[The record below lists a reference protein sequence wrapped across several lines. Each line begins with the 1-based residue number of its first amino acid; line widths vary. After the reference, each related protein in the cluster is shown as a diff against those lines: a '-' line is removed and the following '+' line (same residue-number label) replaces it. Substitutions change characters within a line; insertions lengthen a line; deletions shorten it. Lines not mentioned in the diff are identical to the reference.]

1 MALNTPY
8 KRVDLNV
15 NPNYASMAQKD
26 PWFALGYALG
36 EGYWNNYNARGE
48 KKATETAEQML
59 NNAVKYGDPNAG
71 ILTNEDLV
79 SKYARPDKKQ
89 QILDAAIQ
97 LPELKYDKD
106 GKEVKGAGNQQPII
120 DKGLLKWGY
129 LDDKYANNPNP
140 VGDSVA
146 AKKLLNNTEIA
157 LSNANMGAFDVQKFK
172 LALDKQLMADGRNAR
187 QREAAWSA
195 IQPMIAEK
203 KAEHN
208 AQVVNELYGLYEQAN
223 MNQDYENARRFA
235 MQIGKLDP
243 TLGKHLLSGSVTPKD
258 IWNQSNK
265 ERMLSLR
272 SSGKSSKGK
281 GSGLYLNATK
291 DGDLKLAQDI
301 IKNPEAYTEDQVK
314 QAKRK
319 IDYAQRWG
327 TEGLDLEDPL
337 EVSKYFDYVRA
348 NSSSDLEAT
357 RILAEDGFIAKHP
370 FAKELLREEGF
381 YLPSDF
387 GENGAWMSSGEAD
400 EYAPLSNEA
409 SSLPPQEDK
418 YKLTVET
425 PKESIVKDLAE
436 FSRKYGINLAQYT
449 KDKDAESR

>member
-59 NNAVKYGDPNAG
+59 NNTVKHGDPNAG

-89 QILDAAIQ
+89 QILDAAIK

-106 GKEVKGAGNQQPII
+106 GKEVKGSGNQQPVI

-146 AKKLLNNTEIA
+146 AKKLLNSTEIA

-208 AQVVNELYGLYEQAN
+208 AQVSNQLYDLYRQAQGLGDYASADSFLMEIQKVNPNMAKVLAEGRVTEKDRFKAQEARELAYIRRGSRSNSGGSSANNDYFSTPRGKYVTGQLDKLEQKMADGGELNELEAARYNNFTDEVNEALYGTPQQTRESSNKINYADPKVWIADGKAQVQAGKKTPSEIISKAKEAQKAGLIDDKAFAEIVEAFPKLKARKKEDDSKPYEFMGRDVTKRSDWLNYLAT
-223 MNQDYENARRFA
+223 
-235 MQIGKLDP
+235 LD
-243 TLGKHLLSGSVTPKD
+243 LKD
-258 IWNQSNK
+258 I
-265 ERMLSLR
+265 
-272 SSGKSSKGK
+272 
-281 GSGLYLNATK
+281 AP
-291 DGDLKLAQDI
+291 LA
-301 IKNPEAYTEDQVK
+301 K
-314 QAKRK
+314 
-319 IDYAQRWG
+319 
-327 TEGLDLEDPL
+327 
-337 EVSKYFDYVRA
+337 A
-348 NSSSDLEAT
+348 NS
-357 RILAEDGFIAKHP
+357 K
-370 FAKELLREEGF
+370 
-381 YLPSDF
+381 
-387 GENGAWMSSGEAD
+387 
-400 EYAPLSNEA
+400 
-409 SSLPPQEDK
+409 
-418 YKLTVET
+418 
-425 PKESIVKDLAE
+425 
-436 FSRKYGINLAQYT
+436 
-449 KDKDAESR
+449 

>member
-146 AKKLLNNTEIA
+146 ANKLLNNTEIA
-157 LSNANMGAFDVQKFK
+157 LSNANMRTFDVQKFK

-187 QREAAWSA
+187 QREAAWAA

-208 AQVVNELYGLYEQAN
+208 TQVSNQLYDLYRQAQGLGDYASADSFLMEIQKVNPNMAKVLADGRVTEKDRFKAQEARELAYIRRGSRSVSGGSGANNDYFSTPRGKYVTGQLDKLEQKMADGGELNEVEAARYNDFTDEVNEALYGKPQQTQEPSSKIKYADPKVWIADGKAQVQAGKKTPSEIISKAKEAQKAGLIDDKAFAEIVEAFPKLKARKKEDDSKPYEFMGRDVTKRSDWLNYLAS
-223 MNQDYENARRFA
+223 
-235 MQIGKLDP
+235 LD
-243 TLGKHLLSGSVTPKD
+243 LKD
-258 IWNQSNK
+258 I
-265 ERMLSLR
+265 
-272 SSGKSSKGK
+272 
-281 GSGLYLNATK
+281 AP
-291 DGDLKLAQDI
+291 LA
-301 IKNPEAYTEDQVK
+301 K
-314 QAKRK
+314 
-319 IDYAQRWG
+319 
-327 TEGLDLEDPL
+327 
-337 EVSKYFDYVRA
+337 A
-348 NSSSDLEAT
+348 NS
-357 RILAEDGFIAKHP
+357 K
-370 FAKELLREEGF
+370 
-381 YLPSDF
+381 
-387 GENGAWMSSGEAD
+387 
-400 EYAPLSNEA
+400 
-409 SSLPPQEDK
+409 
-418 YKLTVET
+418 
-425 PKESIVKDLAE
+425 
-436 FSRKYGINLAQYT
+436 
-449 KDKDAESR
+449 